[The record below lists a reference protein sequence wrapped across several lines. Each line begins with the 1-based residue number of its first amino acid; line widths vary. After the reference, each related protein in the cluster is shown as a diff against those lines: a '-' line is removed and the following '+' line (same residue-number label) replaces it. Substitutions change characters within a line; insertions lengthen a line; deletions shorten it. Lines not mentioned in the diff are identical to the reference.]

1 MTNKEILV
9 IGSGYMAEEYLKVI
23 QELGHKAIVVGRGVE
38 KAGKLV
44 EKYPA
49 FQFFSGG
56 LENFLNTNSNYPK
69 TAINT
74 VNVEFLRITTE
85 QLLNAG
91 VNKILLE
98 KPGDL
103 TVSGLSKLAELTTD
117 KNAQLYIAFNRRFYS
132 SVNELQKQTNLDG
145 GILSAHFEFTEWIH
159 TIDPALY
166 EKETLKRWIIANSSH
181 VIDTVFHLIGI
192 PKSINCI
199 VRRQNAISWHPNGSI
214 FIGSGISIKDIPF
227 SYNTNWQAPGRWSIE
242 ILTSKRRF
250 YLKPMESLQI
260 QNVGSVAINT
270 VEIDNRFDL
279 EFKPGL
285 YLQTKAFLSVHNSG
299 IICSIKEHLA
309 NFEFYEKIAGYQS

>member
-1 MTNKEILV
+1 MENKTILV

-23 QELGHKAIVVGRGVE
+23 RELGHNAIVVGRGSDNI
-38 KAGKLV
+38 GKLK

-103 TVSGLSKLAELTTD
+103 TFSGLSRLTELSSY
-117 KNAQLYIAFNRRFYS
+117 KNAQLFIAHNRRFYS

-159 TIDPALY
+159 TIDPIQY
-166 EKETLKRWIIANSSH
+166 NKETLNKWVIANSSH
-181 VIDTVFHLIGI
+181 VIDTVFHIIGN
-192 PKSINCI
+192 PKTINCH
-199 VRRQNAISWHPNGSI
+199 VNGQNVISWHPSGSI
-214 FIGSGISIKDIPF
+214 FIGSGISTKDIPF
-227 SYNTNWQAPGRWSIE
+227 TYHTNWQAPGRWSIE
-242 ILTSKRRF
+242 ILTCKRRF

-260 QNVGSVAINT
+260 QNIGSVSI
-270 VEIDNRFDL
+270 ESMLIDDHL
-279 EFKPGL
+279 DKEFKPGL
-285 YLQTKAFLSVHNSG
+285 YLQTENFINGDFSKFCTVQEQKEMIENFYNKMSG
-299 IICSIKEHLA
+299 
-309 NFEFYEKIAGYQS
+309 Y